1 MLALTH
7 KIRTCCGVEPD
18 SRLIAETWDVG
29 WGYSSDKEVIMAD
42 KVASV
47 EEYLDGVNPEFR
59 SELERIREFV
69 THLVPGLEETIS
81 YRMPTLK

>member
-1 MLALTH
+1 
-7 KIRTCCGVEPD
+7 
-18 SRLIAETWDVG
+18 
-29 WGYSSDKEVIMAD
+29 MAD

-59 SELERIREFV
+59 SELEPIREFV